1 MIRSHT
7 STEIIAK
14 EGWKYVGIFA
24 ILFLISLCMGFF
36 EWVFLSLLL
45 ITIYIFRNPER
56 IPAEDDKTAL
66 LAPNDGNISNISK
79 IILQD
84 GGEFIKLEIRKSLF
98 SVSLLRA
105 PIASTISNTKRIHGL
120 FLNIEDKLSKKLGER
135 AIITL
140 KSDSKSIFLIARA
153 GFFSRSIDLFK
164 SIGPL
169 KFAQR
174 FGLLLDGSIEL
185 LLPIDMR
192 IKVSVGDDVRAGESV
207 LGYFAYGSIKDDKQ
221 Q

>member
-7 STEIIAK
+7 TTEIIAK
-14 EGWKYVGIFA
+14 EGWKYVGLFSV
-24 ILFLISLCMGFF
+24 LFLISWGTGVF
-36 EWVFLSLLL
+36 EWVFLFVLL

-84 GGEFIKLEIRKSLF
+84 GREFLKLEIRKSLLN
-98 SVSLLRA
+98 VSLIRA
-105 PIASTISNTKRIHGL
+105 PISSTISNTKRIHGL
-120 FLNIEDKLSKKLGER
+120 FLNIEDKLSKKLGEKVV
-135 AIITL
+135 ITL
-140 KSDSKSIFLIARA
+140 KSNSKSIFLIMKA

-192 IKVSVGDDVRAGESV
+192 IKVSVGDEVRAGESV
-207 LGYFAYGSIKDDKQ
+207 LGYSAYGSIKDDKQ
-221 Q
+221 

>member
-7 STEIIAK
+7 TTEIIAK
-14 EGWKYVGIFA
+14 EGWKYVGLFSV
-24 ILFLISLCMGFF
+24 LFLISWGTGVF
-36 EWVFLSLLL
+36 EWVFLFVLL

-84 GGEFIKLEIRKSLF
+84 GREFLKLEIRKSLLN
-98 SVSLLRA
+98 VSLIRA
-105 PIASTISNTKRIHGL
+105 PISSTISNTKRIHGL
-120 FLNIEDKLSKKLGER
+120 FLNIEDKLSKKLGEKVV
-135 AIITL
+135 ITL
-140 KSDSKSIFLIARA
+140 KSNSKSIFLIVKA

-192 IKVSVGDDVRAGESV
+192 IKVSVGDEVRAGESV

-221 Q
+221 